1 MCTIDCW
8 KKKIIKLLFDVRLQ
22 QTKKI
27 QGTVLTGNAQNKL
40 KLKMKFPRAADD
52 TCTSSVR
59 PQNKRYRIKTQLLS
73 YRRRIYK

>member
-1 MCTIDCW
+1 LLVKKK
-8 KKKIIKLLFDVRLQ
+8 KKKITVRCSIAANK
-22 QTKKI
+22 QTKN

-59 PQNKRYRIKTQLLS
+59 PQNKRHRIKTQLLS

>member
-1 MCTIDCW
+1 LIVG
-8 KKKIIKLLFDVRLQ
+8 KKKKIKLLFDVRLQ
-22 QTKKI
+22 QTKKKN

>member
-8 KKKIIKLLFDVRLQ
+8 KKKITVRCSIAAN
-22 QTKKI
+22 KKI

-59 PQNKRYRIKTQLLS
+59 PQKKRYRIKTQLLS

>member
-1 MCTIDCW
+1 LIVG
-8 KKKIIKLLFDVRLQ
+8 KKKIKLLFDVRLQ

>member
-40 KLKMKFPRAADD
+40 KLKMKFPRAADKEN
-52 TCTSSVR
+52 
-59 PQNKRYRIKTQLLS
+59 QKRRQGRKD
-73 YRRRIYK
+73 

>member
-8 KKKIIKLLFDVRLQ
+8 LKKKNKITVRCSIAAN
-22 QTKKI
+22 KKN

-59 PQNKRYRIKTQLLS
+59 PQNKRYRIKTQLSS

>member
-1 MCTIDCW
+1 LIVG
-8 KKKIIKLLFDVRLQ
+8 KKKNNKITVRCSIAANK
-22 QTKKI
+22 KKI

>member
-1 MCTIDCW
+1 LIVG
-8 KKKIIKLLFDVRLQ
+8 KKKKIKLLFDVRLQ
-22 QTKKI
+22 QTSKQKN

-59 PQNKRYRIKTQLLS
+59 PQNKRGIELKRNS
-73 YRRRIYK
+73 